1 MNWPTT
7 RRFPRSMRE
16 AFPQDAEHAY
26 GIERH
31 SGALMTLGDIVLA
44 VLIAAALA
52 ALLLHSM
59 GALFL

>member
-1 MNWPTT
+1 MNWPTV
-7 RRFPRSMRE
+7 RKHPRTLRE
-16 AFPQDAEHAY
+16 AFPHDAEHAC

-59 GALFL
+59 DALFL